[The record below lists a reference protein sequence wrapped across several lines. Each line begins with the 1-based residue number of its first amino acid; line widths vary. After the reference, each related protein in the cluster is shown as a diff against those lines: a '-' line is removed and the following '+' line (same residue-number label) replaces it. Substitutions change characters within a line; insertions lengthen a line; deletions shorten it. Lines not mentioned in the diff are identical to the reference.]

1 VKPGAAPVR
10 LDRTTVAS
18 IASFVARRNA
28 VVRRVR
34 GAASFPIRCRA
45 KTACRVRVTVKAGRK
60 VVGTSGARLIVV
72 PRNRTRTVKVVL
84 NKASIPLFIRSSR
97 LPVTATLT
105 VNAGRERT
113 TIVQGFRIAR

>member
-1 VKPGAAPVR
+1 
-10 LDRTTVAS
+10 
-18 IASFVARRNA
+18 
-28 VVRRVR
+28 
-34 GAASFPIRCRA
+34 
-45 KTACRVRVTVKAGRK
+45 
-60 VVGTSGARLIVV
+60 
-72 PRNRTRTVKVVL
+72 VL